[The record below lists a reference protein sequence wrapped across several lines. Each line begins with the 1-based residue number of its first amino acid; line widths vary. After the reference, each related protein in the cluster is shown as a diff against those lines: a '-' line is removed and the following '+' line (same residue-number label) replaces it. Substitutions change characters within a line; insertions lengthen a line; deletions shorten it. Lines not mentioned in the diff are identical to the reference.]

1 MFCMCALLPH
11 RLRAHARRPDPGR
24 GTRAPAVSRP
34 RTLVAWR
41 ALCRHVRAQEF
52 LSVERC
58 TTRIHRSA
66 SITAPQGKNVLLQW
80 VESRPPRASSFK
92 KSKLGAAAKDVN
104 GAKGSPVAGASTWKD
119 FTPAPTDR
127 TLSAER
133 REQAFSILRDTLGR
147 HFLFA
152 EVAPTRL
159 MEYVRTMR
167 YKMVRQGESLTVQVA
182 TETCASAAPSLNM

>member
-1 MFCMCALLPH
+1 M
-11 RLRAHARRPDPGR
+11 
-24 GTRAPAVSRP
+24 RAPSVSRP

-41 ALCRHVRAQEF
+41 ALCRPARAQEF
-52 LSVERC
+52 LSVERS